1 MFRRLRTLN
10 RKSISIRSG
19 TLAVLVCV
27 NTVII
32 LLLSLGA
39 FAFFQQGFVNEIAG
53 ARSDVLRQIAE
64 RASQFKT
71 NIYTLSNLYY
81 NDGSFLSAVEELE
94 QDNEEEFV
102 HYMDD
107 LTEEFQATFNQ
118 INLQFYVVFSSEN
131 GTNYC
136 SLPTPQ
142 GYDYMSPKTKLWYND
157 IYEAKGAIMD
167 VSSYRDDQL
176 GIKAY
181 TAARTVPDASGN
193 IIGCLMIN
201 ADERQLYKT
210 YEEVI
215 GPQSNIYVAD
225 SKGRIVSSNRDTLI
239 GLSYFNMNNLETMFA
254 GEDHIITKISGK
266 DSLFTRYYDRQSG
279 FTVFEEIPLSTV
291 LEPLER
297 IRIVVTILALLALAG
312 GTVMAWFFSG
322 YIAAPLRKLC
332 GDIREVEGGQLDQEF
347 EINSFSEIND
357 LGTGMAQMLGRIREL
372 IEDIQKNETEKRRLE
387 LRWLQAEINPH
398 FMYNTLFSIKCAV
411 DMGQNDEAGHMLTTF
426 IQLLRGVLSGPVE
439 MSTVRSQMEFIKK
452 YVELQR
458 FRYNGTFDALVECDE
473 RAANCLIPKLLIQP
487 IVENAI
493 VHGIDMT
500 AQNGMIAVIARR
512 QEDTVYIQVEDNGV
526 GMTED
531 RIRQVMNTP
540 ENTDPPHI
548 GVRNVHDRIRL
559 HFGEEWGIHIESEPG
574 MGTQII
580 MRFPARE
587 NASDPQNSRD
597 TKKEKTC

>member
-1 MFRRLRTLN
+1 
-10 RKSISIRSG
+10 
-19 TLAVLVCV
+19 
-27 NTVII
+27 
-32 LLLSLGA
+32 
-39 FAFFQQGFVNEIAG
+39 
-53 ARSDVLRQIAE
+53 
-64 RASQFKT
+64 
-71 NIYTLSNLYY
+71 
-81 NDGSFLSAVEELE
+81 
-94 QDNEEEFV
+94 
-102 HYMDD
+102 
-107 LTEEFQATFNQ
+107 
-118 INLQFYVVFSSEN
+118 
-131 GTNYC
+131 
-136 SLPTPQ
+136 
-142 GYDYMSPKTKLWYND
+142 
-157 IYEAKGAIMD
+157 
-167 VSSYRDDQL
+167 
-176 GIKAY
+176 
-181 TAARTVPDASGN
+181 
-193 IIGCLMIN
+193 
-201 ADERQLYKT
+201 
-210 YEEVI
+210 
-215 GPQSNIYVAD
+215 
-225 SKGRIVSSNRDTLI
+225 
-239 GLSYFNMNNLETMFA
+239 
-254 GEDHIITKISGK
+254 
-266 DSLFTRYYDRQSG
+266 
-279 FTVFEEIPLSTV
+279 
-291 LEPLER
+291 
-297 IRIVVTILALLALAG
+297 
-312 GTVMAWFFSG
+312 MAWFFSG